1 MYYKPLNDLNS
12 TSKTTFSMI
21 NNFKLKDENIDNY
34 CFDCGRKNPEFISI
48 NNGIFICK
56 KCAMEHMLLPGG
68 TSILIKNDIKLLAEN
83 EILFLEFGGNKKLYE
98 FILNKCPSLI
108 NLPRK
113 YLYYSP
119 FISYYQNQLQQLVNE
134 KNKRTKSKKELF
146 QNKLY
151 NLQINSDYSS
161 KEIQFPSEITA
172 KINSSFKRF
181 NTHNSFNYNNN
192 NNICEDNISSLNNK
206 KKKYKNLTNCKLDD
220 EIYNYVFTQ
229 RTNNTHANTVS
240 NSNTLT
246 YVSEKTIEN
255 NNNENLINQKNK
267 SKLKGSNIVYNKPKL
282 GNNYLKTDNILK
294 IKNYNFNSISNFDNE
309 NFYNTNINY
318 KNITIDHIN
327 VFKYNKTPLNKS
339 STIDYSILNPNIEN
353 NRYNYTN
360 YTNKLNN
367 KSLFKKNV
375 STISQEDDKILNS
388 DNKMQNFNHRNSV
401 HCSRRNK
408 CFFNKIENKNEELE
422 HKNVNENNERK
433 IKEII
438 INKKIN
444 NCKDNFNYSH
454 YKSRTLSENLKPILV
469 NLNLHNLQNTY
480 EKSKKEIKS
489 INDYFSN
496 EMKNNNIDK
505 DDNSNL
511 KNKMKTLDLKD
522 STTYGIN
529 TINSK
534 SLKTFKRKI
543 QKFHTNNTIHNHFNI
558 KKNLKKKFQEIENEK
573 NIITISDSFE
583 NSNKTKNNNEIKND
597 NSNICKPA
605 NGTTNN
611 DKDKDKENNNF
622 INKKKYAVKTT
633 KMIYFKN
640 KNNINNN
647 ETIHNY
653 KIKIIKD
660 KSNKSKDYIK
670 IKNDDNSYKKDNV
683 EQFQLLPNKEP
694 NKVADKKIVNK
705 VYLIKKDKKNIN
717 NKKDYC
723 EKKKNSNESI
733 IIINKKE
740 KKINKR
746 NIISENQNESKKK
759 IFYNSTNDLNFGETF
774 KNSIRN
780 KYKRER
786 SQKK

>member
-12 TSKTTFSMI
+12 SSKTTFSMI

-134 KNKRTKSKKELF
+134 KNKKTKSKKELF

-161 KEIQFPSEITA
+161 KEIKFPPEISA
-172 KINSSFKRF
+172 KIDSSLKRF

-192 NNICEDNISSLNNK
+192 NNNNIIYDDNISSLNCK
-206 KKKYKNLTNCKLDD
+206 KKKYNYLKNCKLDD

-255 NNNENLINQKNK
+255 NNENLINQKNK
-267 SKLKGSNIVYNKPKL
+267 NKLKGSNIIYNRPKL
-282 GNNYLKTDNILK
+282 GHNYLKNDNILK
-294 IKNYNFNSISNFDNE
+294 IKNYNFNSINNFDNE

-327 VFKYNKTPLNKS
+327 VFKYNKTPLSKK
-339 STIDYSILNPNIEN
+339 STIDYYILNQNIEN
-353 NRYNYTN
+353 NRYNSN

-367 KSLFKKNV
+367 ESIFKKND
-375 STISQEDDKILNS
+375 SSISQEEDKILNS
-388 DNKMQNFNHRNSV
+388 NNKMQNSYHRNSV
-401 HCSRRNK
+401 NYSRRSK
-408 CFFNKIENKNEELE
+408 YFFNKKENKNKVLE
-422 HKNVNENNERK
+422 DKKVNNERK

-444 NCKDNFNYSH
+444 NCQDSYNYSH
-454 YKSRTLSENLKPILV
+454 CKSRTLSENLKPILV
-469 NLNLHNLQNTY
+469 NLNLQNTN

-489 INDYFSN
+489 IKDYCSN
-496 EMKNNNIDK
+496 EMKNYNLDK
-505 DDNSNL
+505 DDSSNL
-511 KNKMKTLDLKD
+511 KDKMKTLELKD
-522 STTYGIN
+522 NSNYGIN

-573 NIITISDSFE
+573 KIINISNSFE
-583 NSNKTKNNNEIKND
+583 SRNKAKISNEVNND
-597 NSNICKPA
+597 NTNIGKDV
-605 NGTTNN
+605 NGIIN
-611 DKDKDKENNNF
+611 KDKEKGNNII
-622 INKKKYAVKTT
+622 INKKNYAVKTM

-640 KNNINNN
+640 KKSNN
-647 ETIHNY
+647 ENLYNYNSKTIKEKFN
-653 KIKIIKD
+653 KNKD
-660 KSNKSKDYIK
+660 NIK
-670 IKNDDNSYKKDNV
+670 IKKNELTNQENSYKKDTV

-694 NKVADKKIVNK
+694 TKITDKKPINK
-705 VYLIKKDKKNIN
+705 VYLIKKDKNNIN
-717 NKKDYC
+717 NKKDYY
-723 EKKKNSNESI
+723 EKKNGFKENI
-733 IIINKKE
+733 LKKKE

-746 NIISENQNESKKK
+746 NAITENQNESKKK
-759 IFYNSTNDLNFGETF
+759 IFYNSTTDLNLGETF

>member
-339 STIDYSILNPNIEN
+339 STIDYSILNLNIEN

-597 NSNICKPA
+597 NSNICKPD
-605 NGTTNN
+605 NGTINK
-611 DKDKDKENNNF
+611 DKDKDKENNNVN
-622 INKKKYAVKTT
+622 NKKKYAVKTT

-733 IIINKKE
+733 INKKE